1 MSANWLRITGV
12 FLSYLSSWVLVESMD
27 FIIASFQVYWF
38 IVEFGLCR
46 EDGRLKAIGAGLL
59 SAYGELQH
67 ACSDVPDH
75 KDFDPVV
82 TAVQKYEDDDY
93 QPLYFVANN
102 IQDALIKL
110 RCVMRRSNRV
120 VNRFGQVLV
129 PQLGNSNNISLLLIY
144 Y

>member
-1 MSANWLRITGV
+1 M
-12 FLSYLSSWVLVESMD
+12 
-27 FIIASFQVYWF
+27 
-38 IVEFGLCR
+38 EFGLCR

-67 ACSDVPDH
+67 ACSDCPRH

-93 QPLYFVANN
+93 QPLYFVANS

-110 RCVMRRSNRV
+110 RSVLKMNIISNIFLSDSTQLRCLAHSPSFLIRLLAVLRQSLISIIMKV
-120 VNRFGQVLV
+120 VY
-129 PQLGNSNNISLLLIY
+129 SDC
-144 Y
+144 